1 MIKVLSLQQKTRL
14 SLTTASFLIEISEIL
29 CYPYLVAF
37 QRRKALSANTGG
49 HAPLG
54 QAPGV
59 VDFFTSPDA
68 NAKGGMFYDA
78 ERSPAAA
85 RRYRRCSLCDV
96 PDHMD
101 DFQQQKEMTASA
113 QPKQAVISFL
123 TN

>member
-1 MIKVLSLQQKTRL
+1 MKPIFNEKTRL
-14 SLTTASFLIEISEIL
+14 SHATASFSIEISELL

-49 HAPLG
+49 HAPPG
-54 QAPGV
+54 QAPGDV
-59 VDFFTSPDA
+59 YFFASPDA
-68 NAKGGMFYDA
+68 NAKGGMFYVI
-78 ERSPAAA
+78 ERSPTAA
-85 RRYRRCSLCDV
+85 RRYRRRSLCDV